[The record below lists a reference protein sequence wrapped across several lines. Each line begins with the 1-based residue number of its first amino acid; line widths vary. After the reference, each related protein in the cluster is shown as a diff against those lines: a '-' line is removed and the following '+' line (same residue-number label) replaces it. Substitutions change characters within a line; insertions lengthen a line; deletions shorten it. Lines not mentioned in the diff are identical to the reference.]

1 MGGTTKSPL
10 GLEEAGRRRAAPEP
24 ASSGQSPR
32 PRQPQRRRGRRA
44 NGEGT
49 ITHRSD
55 GRWQAAVYK
64 PDGTRKFLYASTR
77 DEVHDKLVI
86 AQRALMDGLPLPDE
100 RITVGDYLDQWLETL
115 KTLGSV
121 RPTTWQSYDSLARI
135 HLKPGI
141 GKARLA
147 KLQPAHVQQF
157 MAAQLADGATP
168 RTIRYSRVVL
178 RAALGQAM
186 KLGLVT
192 RNAAAL
198 TTPPKVSGKRIARP
212 LTPDEARN
220 LVDGLDGDPLKALHI
235 LMLSLGLRQGEALG
249 LRWTDVDLD
258 HSVLHVRVQLQRID
272 HEYRLDELKT
282 ERSQR
287 DLPLSQYQ
295 IRLLQEHRARQ
306 NEECLKSAKW
316 GNNWD
321 LVFTAPGGRPLNSPT
336 VDRLFQ
342 KSLERIGIAK
352 RRHYDLRH
360 TTASLLIDQGAELRD
375 VMEQLGHSQIA
386 LTANTYGHIFLDR
399 KRKLAATMGQFLSSN
414 TARSAE

>member
-1 MGGTTKSPL
+1 LIWSQALP
-10 GLEEAGRRRAAPEP
+10 RIRA
-24 ASSGQSPR
+24 SKGSKKRS
-32 PRQPQRRRGRRA
+32 

-49 ITHRSD
+49 ITQRAD

-64 PDGTRKFLYASTR
+64 PDGTRKFLYAATR
-77 DEVHDKLVI
+77 EEAHDKLVT
-86 AQRALMDGLPLPDE
+86 AQKALIDGLPLPDE

-115 KTLGSV
+115 KGLGTV

-135 HLKPGI
+135 HLKPGL
-141 GKARLA
+141 GKVRLA
-147 KLQPAHVQQF
+147 KLQPAHMQQF
-157 MAAQLADGATP
+157 MAAQLANGVTP
-168 RTIRYSRVVL
+168 RTIRYGRVVL

-198 TTPPKVSGKRIARP
+198 TTPPKVTTRRIARP
-212 LTPDEARN
+212 LTPDEARK
-220 LVDGLDGDPLKALHI
+220 LIDGLEGDPLKALHI

-249 LRWTDVDLD
+249 LRWSDVDLD
-258 HSVLHVRVQLQRID
+258 DAVLHVRVQLQRID

-287 DLPLSQYQ
+287 DLPLNTYQ
-295 IRLLQEHRARQ
+295 VRLFQEHRARQ
-306 NEECLKSAKW
+306 NEERLKSGSW
-316 GNNWD
+316 GNHWQ
-321 LVFTAPGGRPLNSPT
+321 LAFTAPGGRPLNSPT

-342 KSLERIGIAK
+342 KALERIGIAK

-399 KRKLAATMGQFLSSN
+399 KRKLAATMGQFLSS
-414 TARSAE
+414 TTTESTK